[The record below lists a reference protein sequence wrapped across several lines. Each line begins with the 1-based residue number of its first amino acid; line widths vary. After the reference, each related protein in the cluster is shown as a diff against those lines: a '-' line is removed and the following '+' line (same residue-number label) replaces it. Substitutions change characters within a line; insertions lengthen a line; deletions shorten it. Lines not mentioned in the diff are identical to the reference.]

1 MDMSLDLTA
10 VPREVLLATI
20 AQQQAAIL
28 ELQTTVTTKQAII
41 AKLQQRIETLEGKA
55 QPGGPRGMPGL
66 KPKADRKPAQ
76 PRGPRRPRRHGF
88 SRQRMTPTR
97 RVEHALDSCPECGS
111 GLAG

>member
-28 ELQTTVTTKQAII
+28 ELQTTVTTQQAII

-66 KPKADRKPAQ
+66 KPKADPKPAQ
-76 PRGPRRPRRHGF
+76 PRARGGPGTTVSPA
-88 SRQRMTPTR
+88 S
-97 RVEHALDSCPECGS
+97 A
-111 GLAG
+111 